1 LSIYIYNDLRITI
14 TKGDSALIRLAIL
27 LDGDATPFTDGDDQ
41 IKFIVKE
48 YPGAPLSI
56 FEVEVEEFIEGV
68 AEISIPSTATANM
81 SVGNYIYGIQ

>member
-1 LSIYIYNDLRITI
+1 MRITI

-27 LDGDATPFTDGDDQ
+27 LDGESTPFTDGNDQ

-48 YPGAPLSI
+48 YPGAPQAI
-56 FEVEVEEFIEGV
+56 FEVEVEEFIDGV
-68 AEISIPSTATANM
+68 AEIQIPSVATANM